1 MKGLSANRILAPLLV
16 VIALGAVYGL
26 ASFGSFTKLG
36 ASGQVAP
43 PRSTAATLVL
53 RACPLPGMAGSG
65 GGNVA
70 LITLPATAGPGQA
83 QVTRLGVN
91 GTPALNNLTHPGQ
104 LWVSPV
110 RPAKAAGTAAGLRT
124 PGNAN
129 AIATVPTQGGVVV
142 QASGSM
148 ARGLEVEQI
157 TNSGVPSTRCESPGT
172 DFWFVGP
179 GQHSAA
185 RIQLFLMNVASQPAD
200 VNVEIATDAGPLQGS
215 TDTGI
220 SVAPHSTVVQALAG
234 VLHGSRV
241 ISLHVRTS
249 VGQVVAGVEEVTSA
263 GGSGAWLPAAQ
274 EPATQVVL
282 PGLPAAAG
290 TRQLF
295 VAVPGIRDAHIKLTA
310 VTTRG
315 SYPPAGG
322 SGLDIPGGSAVEIS
336 LPSMSGIPAALKLSS
351 NVPVTA
357 SAMLNGGPTGAP
369 GVFTAAS
376 LPLEEQGVV
385 AYNKAGGGTSSELVL
400 SAPGPAVKARIT
412 EIAGSGAAGTPQI
425 VDIRAGHSLVEQL
438 GKGGGS
444 GHKSA
449 FSVLVTPLAGSGPL
463 YAGRVVAG
471 SGTGGVV
478 QSLLPVAS
486 ALTTVP
492 LPRVQNTFITTV
504 P

>member
-1 MKGLSANRILAPLLV
+1 MKGLSANRILAPVLV

-26 ASFGSFTKLG
+26 ASFGSSTRLG
-36 ASGQVAP
+36 TAGQVGA
-43 PRSTAATLVL
+43 PRSAAATSVV

-70 LITLPATAGPGQA
+70 LVTVPAVTGLGQA
-83 QVTRLGVN
+83 QVTRLG
-91 GTPALNNLTHPGQ
+91 GTGSTPLHSLTHPGQ
-104 LWVSPV
+104 LWISRV
-110 RPAKAAGTAAGLRT
+110 RPAKAARRAA
-124 PGNAN
+124 PPHVASNV
-129 AIATVPTQGGVVV
+129 IATAPIQGGVVV
-142 QASGSM
+142 QASGPM
-148 ARGLEVEQI
+148 ARGLEVEQL
-157 TNSGVPSTRCESPGT
+157 TSAGVPSTRCESPGT

-185 RIQLFLMNVASQPAD
+185 RIQLFLMNIASQSAD
-200 VNVEIATDAGPLQGS
+200 VNVEVATDAGPLQGS

-220 SVAPHSTVVQALAG
+220 AVAPHSTVTQTLAP

-249 VGQVVAGVEEVTSA
+249 VGQVVAGVEETTGT
-263 GGSGAWLPAAQ
+263 GGSGAWLPVAA
-274 EPATQVVL
+274 EPAKQVVL
-282 PGLPAAAG
+282 PGLPSAAG
-290 TRQLF
+290 TRQLY
-295 VAVPGIRDAHIKLTA
+295 VAVPGTRDAHIRLTA

-322 SGLDIPGGSAVEIS
+322 SGLDIPGGSAVSIP
-336 LPSMSGIPAALKLSS
+336 LPSLSGIPAALKLSS

-357 SAMLNGGPTGAP
+357 SAMLTGGPTGAP
-369 GVFTAAS
+369 GVFTAAA

-385 AYNKAGGGTSSELVL
+385 AYNKTGGGTNSELVL
-400 SAPGPAVKARIT
+400 SAPGRAVKARIT
-412 EIAGSGAAGTPQI
+412 EITASGAAPAPTI
-425 VDIRAGHSLVEQL
+425 VDISAGHSLVEQL

-444 GHKSA
+444 GHKAA
-449 FSVLVTPLAGSGPL
+449 FSVLITPLAGSGPL
-463 YAGRVVAG
+463 YAGRVVAS
-471 SGTGGVV
+471 SGTGGAV

-492 LPRVQNTFITTV
+492 LPRVQNTSITTV

>member
-1 MKGLSANRILAPLLV
+1 VKGLSANRILAPVLV

-26 ASFGSFTKLG
+26 VSFGGSTRLG
-36 ASGQVAP
+36 TTGQVGP
-43 PRSTAATLVL
+43 PRSAAATAVA
-53 RACPLPGMAGSG
+53 RACLLPGMAGSG

-70 LITLPATAGPGQA
+70 LVTAPAATGPGQA
-83 QVTRLGVN
+83 QVTRLG
-91 GTPALNNLTHPGQ
+91 GTAPTALHSLTHPGQ
-104 LWVSPV
+104 LWVAPV
-110 RPAKAAGTAAGLRT
+110 RPAKAARRAAA
-124 PGNAN
+124 PHVASKV
-129 AIATVPTQGGVVV
+129 IATAPIQGGVVV

-148 ARGLEVEQI
+148 ARGLEVEQL
-157 TNSGVPSTRCESPGT
+157 TTGGVPSTRCESPGT

-185 RIQLFLMNVASQPAD
+185 RIQLFLMNIASQSAD

-220 SVAPHSTVVQALAG
+220 AVAPHSTVIQTLAP

-249 VGQVVAGVEEVTSA
+249 VGQVVAGVEEITGA
-263 GGSGAWLPAAQ
+263 GGSGAWLPVSA
-274 EPATQVVL
+274 EPAKQVVL
-282 PGLPAAAG
+282 PGLPSAAG
-290 TRQLF
+290 TRQLY
-295 VAVPGIRDAHIKLTA
+295 VAVPGTRDAHIRLTA

-322 SGLDIPGGSAVEIS
+322 SGLDIPGGSAVAIP
-336 LPSMSGIPAALKLSS
+336 LPSLSGIPAALKLSA

-357 SAMLNGGPTGAP
+357 SAMLTGGPRGAP
-369 GVFTAAS
+369 GVFTAAA
-376 LPLEEQGVV
+376 LPLQEQGVV
-385 AYNKAGGGTSSELVL
+385 AYNKTGGGTNSELVL
-400 SAPGPAVKARIT
+400 SAPGRAVKARIT
-412 EIAGSGAAGTPQI
+412 EIRASGTAPAPAI
-425 VDIRAGHSLVEQL
+425 VDIGAGHSLVEQL

-444 GHKSA
+444 GRKSA
-449 FSVLVTPLAGSGPL
+449 FSVLITPLAGSGPL
-463 YAGRVVAG
+463 YAGRVVAS
-471 SGTGGVV
+471 SGTGGAV